1 MTPAQANPDV
11 ADFVTDVATQG
22 PTDEGIRAADCW
34 YVQNVLPAQPACVDC
49 KGPIPR
55 WAQQSLSTVRGESAG
70 IGDQISLG
78 GVAVRGFGIGVIT
91 PTFDSDRAI
100 TVTLGGSFTVPV
112 GSSITVAL
120 PIGSQL
126 WQSPGVVTSNAKVV
140 APSYPAT
147 TNGFVAAAPG
157 AAVLT
162 GTPGNG
168 KTASVN
174 VKVEPTA
181 EAIDETEKKKIPTG
195 VMVGAGVIGVVVIG
209 GIVYAVTRR

>member
-34 YVQNVLPAQPACVDC
+34 YAQHVLPARPACVDC
-49 KGPIPR
+49 EGPIPK

-78 GVAVRGFGIGVIT
+78 GVAVRGFGIGGP
-91 PTFDSDRAI
+91 PTFDPGRAI

-126 WQSPGVVTSNAKVV
+126 WKSPGVVTNNAKVV

-157 AAVLT
+157 VAVLT

-168 KTASVN
+168 ETASIN

-181 EAIDETEKKKIPTG
+181 EAADETGKRRSLTGALIGTG
-195 VMVGAGVIGVVVIG
+195 VISVVVIG

>member
-34 YVQNVLPAQPACVDC
+34 YVQHVLPARPACVDC
-49 KGPIPR
+49 EGPIPK
-55 WAQQSLSTVRGESAG
+55 WAQQSLSPVRGESAG
-70 IGDQISLG
+70 IGEQISLG
-78 GVAVRGFGIGVIT
+78 GVAVRGFGIGAP
-91 PTFDSDRAI
+91 PTFDPDRAI
-100 TVTLGGSFTVPV
+100 TVTLGSSFTVPV
-112 GSSITVAL
+112 GSSLRVAL
-120 PIGSQL
+120 PIGSQF
-126 WQSPGVVTSNAKVV
+126 WKSPGVVTNNAKVV

-157 AAVLT
+157 VAVLT

-168 KTASVN
+168 ETASVN
-174 VKVEPTA
+174 VRVELTA
-181 EAIDETEKKKIPTG
+181 ESTAETEKKKIPTG
-195 VMVGAGVIGVVVIG
+195 VMVGAGVVGIVVIG